1 MSTASCEAPVPCPFL
16 KCVPLSNALTA
27 PFPHSFLK
35 CTRSHWVLG
44 AVQELETGQRAQ
56 GTKPLSWRICHCG
69 EGDRTKTMGRD
80 FKAGT

>member
-1 MSTASCEAPVPCPFL
+1 MHIALYEVLVPCPFP
-16 KCVPLSNALTA
+16 KFVPLSSALRG

-35 CTRSHWVLG
+35 CTRSHWALG

-56 GTKPLSWRICHCG
+56 ATKPLSWKICHCG